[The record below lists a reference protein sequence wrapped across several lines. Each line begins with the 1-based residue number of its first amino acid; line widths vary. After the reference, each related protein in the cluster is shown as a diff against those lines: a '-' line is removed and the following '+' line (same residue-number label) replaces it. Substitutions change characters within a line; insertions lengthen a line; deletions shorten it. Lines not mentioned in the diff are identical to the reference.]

1 MEENKFEKQV
11 KQKMEDLKLEPSD
24 AVWTKIEARLEK
36 RKKSRWGILFLFLFL
51 FMFISGAY
59 WLWNTSQ
66 HSSLAKNNSIEKG
79 IKRNI
84 GQLPSSKEKEVDSKS
99 NSAIEPIK
107 ENEKKVLA
115 AQTHRNVLPHQK
127 LLAHQKINPKI
138 NLKINPG
145 EEGELVTQVQEPSGK
160 NNSKSDGDSPAIK
173 SYQQNKKINKEN
185 VISDATSVKI
195 NDDSLKNKN
204 VVTNKNLNENDST
217 KNNTATT
224 KKPKVSVKNKW
235 KIGVSIIAGASHLN
249 SVPGINNSYA
259 YATDP
264 SSSNSNQGAII
275 YGATLKQKPGFSLG
289 ISGEKNISTNTKISI
304 GLNFTTFRS
313 LYKVGNRNDTTGF
326 YNSQNAVHN
335 YNAHIDFVELPVS
348 LKIQF
353 VKSKNL
359 PLFWQGGI
367 VLSQII
373 STNALQ
379 FDPYSGKYYL
389 DNSAFNKTQVGL
401 NSSISVGLFS
411 KKGNPL
417 LIGPYLYYGASKI
430 AKEGIYSDK
439 HFVFTGLKASFLF

>member
-326 YNSQNAVHN
+326 YNS
-335 YNAHIDFVELPVS
+335 ICE
-348 LKIQF
+348 
-353 VKSKNL
+353 
-359 PLFWQGGI
+359 
-367 VLSQII
+367 
-373 STNALQ
+373 
-379 FDPYSGKYYL
+379 
-389 DNSAFNKTQVGL
+389 
-401 NSSISVGLFS
+401 
-411 KKGNPL
+411 
-417 LIGPYLYYGASKI
+417 
-430 AKEGIYSDK
+430 E
-439 HFVFTGLKASFLF
+439 